1 MSNDKDMT
9 FFTCTQCGFCCHGE
23 STVSLDEEDQ
33 TNMISALNL
42 SREQVAEKYWRVSGS
57 IVQMKTIDGHCV
69 FYKDGCSIYRGRPWR
84 CAQWPLVPAILG
96 DENNFIIIK
105 NSCPGINRSL
115 SYEEFKKLLAE
126 HLDKTLESDE

>member
-1 MSNDKDMT
+1 MT

-69 FYKDGCSIYRGRPWR
+69 FYKDGCSVYRGRPWR
-84 CAQWPLVPAILG
+84 CAQWPLVPAILA

-126 HLDKTLESDE
+126 HLEKTRESDK

>member
-69 FYKDGCSIYRGRPWR
+69 FYKDGCSVYRGRPWR
-84 CAQWPLVPAILG
+84 CAQWPLVPAILA

-126 HLDKTLESDE
+126 HLEKTRESDK